1 MSKIITESAKL
12 DAAIVAVNKAA
23 NKLNDAIQ
31 LVLASAVFQ
40 AVHGRNTNH
49 LNALAT
55 AVGKGVRK
63 AAIGAW
69 ISKYAPVVPETDK
82 EKAKESPFKFS
93 ADKMAEMADA
103 HGWAEAKRVTAE
115 EAEAYAEMAMAD
127 HWTEFKPD
135 QVVPDSF
142 DVYAAIKQLMSRATA
157 LQGKGAQIKGADA
170 LRKLGELLP
179 KAAADVQG
187 V

>member
-1 MSKIITESAKL
+1 MSKIIIEGAKL
-12 DAAIVAVNKAA
+12 DAAIVSVNKAA

-31 LVLASAVFQ
+31 LVLASAVYQ

-49 LNALAT
+49 INAIT
-55 AVGKGVRK
+55 HAVGKGVRK

-69 ISKYAPVVPETDK
+69 IAKYAPVVPETDK
-82 EKAKESPFKFS
+82 EKAKEAPFRFS
-93 ADKMAEMADA
+93 ADKMDDLADA
-103 HGWAEAKRVTAE
+103 YGWSNSKKVTAE

-135 QVVPDSF
+135 AVVPEEF
-142 DVYAAIKQLMSRATA
+142 DALAALRQVLTRA
-157 LQGKGAQIKGADA
+157 QNMQNKGAKVKGLDV
-170 LRKLGELLP
+170 LRKLKDLVTPAG
-179 KAAADVQG
+179 DVQG